1 MDEEV
6 KKECENCEQLRK
18 QFKKQNAKH
27 EKRISELESKV
38 KQLTELLEKSQRAG
52 KRLAA
57 PFRKKKKKDPKKPGR
72 KKGDDYG
79 KQAFREAPSPNE
91 VTERFEVPLPKK
103 CPCCSGKEI
112 EKTKTDRQYQ
122 YEIPTEPIIREFI
135 IDVGVC
141 QSCEQTIRGRHKL
154 QTSNATGA
162 ARTQLGPKL
171 HAMIAVLNKKLG
183 LSHGKVQSLLSD
195 FFGIKICRSQS
206 YKLRVPKVLQA
217 KIAVVELAQLRMQCD
232 SKSRNFRRRDFWQTC
247 L

>member
-6 KKECENCEQLRK
+6 KKECENCKLRK
-18 QFKKQNAKH
+18 QFKKQNAKN

-52 KRLAA
+52 KRQAA

-103 CPCCSGKEI
+103 CPCCNSRQI
-112 EKTKTDRQYQ
+112 HKTKTDRQYQ
-122 YEIPTEPIIREFI
+122 YEIPTEPIVREFI
-135 IDVGVC
+135 IDIGVC
-141 QSCEQTIRGRHKL
+141 KNQRNHSRSARVANFERDGCGTNSAWPETSCDDRGAQQKARALARQS
-154 QTSNATGA
+154 
-162 ARTQLGPKL
+162 
-171 HAMIAVLNKKLG
+171 
-183 LSHGKVQSLLSD
+183 
-195 FFGIKICRSQS
+195 
-206 YKLRVPKVLQA
+206 
-217 KIAVVELAQLRMQCD
+217 AVVAQRLLRNQNL
-232 SKSRNFRRRDFWQTC
+232 SKPV